1 LTLTMP
7 SSFTDKFALGEPQSK
22 TGRLPR
28 VVVTGGSGKL
38 GKAVVAEFVEH
49 GYQVINFDRVAP
61 SPPVPGVRFVLIDMT
76 DMGQVIEN
84 LLEVDGVYKGVDAI
98 VHLAAFPGAGQA
110 ASSHLFQNNTIGVY
124 NVLEASRKIGI
135 KKVVLA
141 SSETLIGLPFDPHPP
156 ASLPITEESERR
168 PESAYS
174 LSKLLG
180 EVMADQF
187 ARWDPTIQVF
197 NLRFSNV
204 QSPADYARFP
214 TWQNDPFVRKWNAWG
229 YIDARD
235 GGQACRLCIESD
247 LHGHHQFLIAN
258 EDTVMEATSAELC
271 KAVFP
276 NVPYNPVP
284 GSSPHATVLS
294 IEKAKKLLGFK
305 PKYGWREQLKA
316 LESAK

>member
-1 LTLTMP
+1 MP

-22 TGRLPR
+22 TGRQPR

-38 GKAVVAEFVEH
+38 GVAVVAEFVEH
-49 GYQVINFDRVAP
+49 GYQVINFDRIPPRV
-61 SPPVPGVRFVLIDMT
+61 PVPGVKFMLIDLT
-76 DMGQVIEN
+76 DMGQVMEN
-84 LLEVDGVYKGVDAI
+84 LAEVDNGYKGVDAV
-98 VHLAAFPGAGQA
+98 VHLAAYPSPGQT
-110 ASSHLFQNNTIGVY
+110 ASSHQFNNNTMGVY
-124 NVLEASRKIGI
+124 NILEASRKLGI

-141 SSETLIGLPFDPHPP
+141 SSETLIGLPFDPHMP
-156 ASLPITEESERR
+156 ASLPMTEESERR

-174 LSKLLG
+174 LSKLVG
-180 EVMADQF
+180 EVMAEQY
-187 ARWDPTIQVF
+187 ARWDPSIQVF
-197 NLRFSNV
+197 SLRFSNV
-204 QSPADYARFP
+204 QSPGDYDKFP
-214 TWQNDPFVRKWNAWG
+214 TWQGDPFARKWNCWG

-258 EDTVMEATSAELC
+258 EDTVMDMPSAELC

-284 GSSPHATVLS
+284 GLPPTATVLS

-316 LESAK
+316 LEAAK